1 MLNQAGNYTNLLELI
16 TFLFDLQN
24 TFHDISD
31 FYNVTAEF
39 SEVKFIVFT
48 VAHLANAVME
58 IEENLLSTTICKSGC
73 DSFSYCPL
81 PLHKITR
88 LDLMSH
94 VRPCYEP
101 RTHFWDTRYNSI
113 F

>member
-1 MLNQAGNYTNLLELI
+1 MLNQTGNYTYLLQLI
-16 TFLFDLQN
+16 IFLFDLQN
-24 TFHDISD
+24 TFYDISD

-73 DSFSYCPL
+73 DIEFLILPL
-81 PLHKITR
+81 PLHKIT
-88 LDLMSH
+88 
-94 VRPCYEP
+94 
-101 RTHFWDTRYNSI
+101 
-113 F
+113 